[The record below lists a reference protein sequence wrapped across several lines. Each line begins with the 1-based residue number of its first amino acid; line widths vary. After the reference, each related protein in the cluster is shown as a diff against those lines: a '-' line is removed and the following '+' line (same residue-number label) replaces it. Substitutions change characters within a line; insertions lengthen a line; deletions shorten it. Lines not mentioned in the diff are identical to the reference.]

1 MCCNY
6 IIHIASK
13 VMLLVRL
20 ISSLKQVPKFRL
32 YHLIANVSSPGRFQ
46 CMVRFLRSFLTSL
59 TGSDMMVAE
68 IIVRRPVSRWGCIL
82 HTFCVCVEVKRMTHS
97 PFFSSMESEMDNHD
111 SLWEFVLAF
120 LSIPLRWVVVCH
132 SQKNMDLRSHVN
144 KLGFGEFWFSNKIY
158 QTWPSVYC

>member
-1 MCCNY
+1 
-6 IIHIASK
+6 
-13 VMLLVRL
+13 
-20 ISSLKQVPKFRL
+20 
-32 YHLIANVSSPGRFQ
+32 
-46 CMVRFLRSFLTSL
+46 
-59 TGSDMMVAE
+59 
-68 IIVRRPVSRWGCIL
+68 
-82 HTFCVCVEVKRMTHS
+82 MTHS